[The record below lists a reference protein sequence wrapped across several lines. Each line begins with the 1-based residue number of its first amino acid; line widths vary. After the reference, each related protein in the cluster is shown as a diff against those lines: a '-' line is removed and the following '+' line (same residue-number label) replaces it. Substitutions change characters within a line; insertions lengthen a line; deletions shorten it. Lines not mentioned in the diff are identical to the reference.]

1 MLRSDNDHMPASELI
16 VTRPVDGTMVVTI
29 DRAAKRNALDANLVE
44 CLHEALDAAAIAN
57 AHLLCL
63 RGAGVSFCTGFDL
76 SDLDSETDGDLLL
89 RFVRIEMLLN
99 RIYNAPFVTLALA
112 HGDVRGAGAD
122 LFAACERR
130 FVVDDARFCFPGAAL
145 GAVAGIGRLVSRVG
159 RDHGREIMRSGREL
173 GADEALAIGLA
184 SGLVTRAD
192 VDSLL
197 TRESAAASRLDRE
210 TIAAL
215 HAVRARDGAEDL
227 AHLTM
232 SAARPGLKDRILA
245 YRERMTQRKQQLAL
259 VQQRFVQSPSVGGGD
274 GH

>member
-1 MLRSDNDHMPASELI
+1 MLRSDDDHIAASELR
-16 VTRPVDGTMVVTI
+16 VTRPAEGTMVLTI
-29 DRAAKRNALDANLVE
+29 DRAAKRNTLDSNLVE

-57 AHLLCL
+57 VHLLCL
-63 RGAGVSFCTGFDL
+63 RGAGASFCGGFDL

-99 RIYNAPFVTLALA
+99 RLYNAPFVTLALA
-112 HGDVRGAGAD
+112 HGQVRGAGAD
-122 LFAACERR
+122 LFVACERR
-130 FVVDDARFCFPGAAL
+130 FVLDDARFCFPGAAL
-145 GAVAGIGRLVSRVG
+145 GAVAGLGRLMARVG

-173 GADEALAIGLA
+173 AADEALALGLA
-184 SGLVTRAD
+184 NGLVASAD
-192 VDSLL
+192 LDALL
-197 TRESAAASRLDRE
+197 ARESTAASRLDRD

-215 HAVRARDGAEDL
+215 HAVRAADGAADL

-232 SAARPGLKDRILA
+232 SAARPGLKDRIVA

-259 VQQRFVQSPSVGGGD
+259 VRQRFVQAPNGGGSD